1 MRSVSSKRTAALAAL
16 AALCAALAGSA
27 GSGVNPAPATPLR
40 LDRATTPTLAAAG
53 EQLLR
58 QATWWGGQVT
68 AATGEQLTV
77 YVSDSYAAD
86 QSLPQHW
93 ADFFAGLV
101 HGPELPLLTAYVA
114 TPAEVQQLCGSVD
127 ALGCYGG
134 QRLIIMGEP
143 FAGVDPQEV
152 ARHEYGHHVA
162 ANRVNPPW
170 QSVDWGT
177 KRWASA
183 ENVCARTAGATA
195 FPGDEGDHY
204 EQNPG
209 EAFAETFRALNE
221 AKAGATTFTWPI
233 VDSTFYPDAAALQAV
248 EQDVLQPWTA
258 PTTRSI
264 RVRLPKAK
272 RVWTLRL
279 ATPLDGQLDVNVAL
293 PVGAIDDVSLLGGD
307 GHVLAQ
313 GLWSGL
319 HEKRVGYTICGQRSL
334 LLRVVRKAAPTSFA
348 VRVTQP

>member
-1 MRSVSSKRTAALAAL
+1 MRPASSRTVAALAAL
-16 AALCAALAGSA
+16 AAVCAALAGSA
-27 GSGVNPAPATPLR
+27 GSGVKPGPAGLVL
-40 LDRATTPTLAAAG
+40 LDRATTPTLGAAG
-53 EQLLR
+53 EHLLR
-58 QATWWGGQVT
+58 QASWWGGPVT
-68 AATGEQLTV
+68 AANGEQVTV

-86 QSLPQHW
+86 QSLAQQW
-93 ADFFAGLV
+93 ADLFAGLV
-101 HGPELPLLTAYVA
+101 HGPELKLLTAYVA
-114 TPAEVQQLCGSVD
+114 APAEVQELCDSRE

-143 FAGVDPQEV
+143 FEDVPPQEV

-162 ANRVNPPW
+162 FNRLNPPW
-170 QSVDWGT
+170 QAVDWGT
-177 KRWASA
+177 KRWASF

-195 FPGDEGDHY
+195 FPGDEGAHY

-209 EAFAETFRALNE
+209 EAFAETFRALND
-221 AKAGATTFTWPI
+221 AKAGATSFMWPI
-233 VDSTFYPDAAALQAV
+233 VDSTFYPDVAALRAV

-258 PTTRSI
+258 PTSKSMRI
-264 RVRLPKAK
+264 RFPKGK

-279 ATPLDGQLDVNVAL
+279 ATPLDGQLDVKVMLPSGAL
-293 PVGAIDDVSLLGGD
+293 DDVSVVDG

-334 LLRVVRKAAPTSFA
+334 LLRVVRKAAPDSFA
-348 VRVTQP
+348 LRVTQP